1 MSGFAVYEI
10 NHLVEPMLNEEIT
23 SETRSYFQQ
32 DCHTFGSV
40 PIFRRLHSAVF
51 WLQTALAYDRRS
63 NSLQPA
69 AQITPKSFKLV
80 RTPRLRWCIAKGILV
95 VDDAT
100 SHRKLLVRFS
110 TNELKTDSRTAMCTE
125 RRWRRADLSTRSRW
139 TSRCS

>member
-1 MSGFAVYEI
+1 MSGCQGLLVYEI
-10 NHLVEPMLNEEIT
+10 HHLVEPMLNDEIT

-32 DCHTFGSV
+32 DCHTFGPV

-80 RTPRLRWCIAKGILV
+80 RTPRLRWCITNGILV
-95 VDDAT
+95 VVDAI

-110 TNELKTDSRTAMCTE
+110 TNELQTDSRPAMCTE
-125 RRWRRADLSTRSRW
+125 RRWRRAFSFTRLR
-139 TSRCS
+139 